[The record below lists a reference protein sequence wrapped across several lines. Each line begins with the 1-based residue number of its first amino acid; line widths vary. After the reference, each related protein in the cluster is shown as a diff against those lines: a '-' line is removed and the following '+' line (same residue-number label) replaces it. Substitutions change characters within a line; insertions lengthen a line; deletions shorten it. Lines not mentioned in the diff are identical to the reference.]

1 MKDPWEQLADAVTDT
16 IVLLQ
21 KYEVSVWAD
30 RLDEINHR
38 IIQRWPEG
46 PALLLE
52 LYGGMGSLNDVY
64 LCPEN
69 NHKIRNENVQDVNQ
83 MLSQLTSK
91 MYALAK
97 ELER

>member
-1 MKDPWEQLADAVTDT
+1 MKDTWEQLADAVADT

-21 KYEVSVWAD
+21 KYEVSGWAD
-30 RLDEINHR
+30 RLIEINHR

-46 PALLLE
+46 PILLLDQ
-52 LYGGMGSLNDVY
+52 YGGMGSLTDVY
-64 LCPEN
+64 ICPEN
-69 NHKIRNENVQDVNQ
+69 NHKIRNEDERDVNQ
-83 MLSQLTSK
+83 MLQKLTSK